1 MSRVLI
7 TGGAGFIGS
16 NLANKL
22 ISDGYEVIIID
33 DLSSGYRESIND
45 KALFVEGS
53 IVDEVALAECFGY
66 KPDYVIHLAAL
77 FANQNSVDHP
87 DKDLSV
93 NGLGTIKI
101 LEWSNRTGVKK
112 VVYASSSCVY
122 GNKEIMN
129 EGVKDFHLDTPYAI
143 TKLLGEYYK

>member
-1 MSRVLI
+1 MTRILI
-7 TGGAGFIGS
+7 TGGAGFIGT

-22 ISDGYEVIIID
+22 INDGYEVIIID
-33 DLSSGYRESIND
+33 DLSSGYRESINNN
-45 KALFVEGS
+45 ALFVEGS
-53 IVDEVALAECFGY
+53 IVDDIALTKCFGY

-87 DKDLSV
+87 DKDLTV

-101 LEWSNRTGVKK
+101 LEWSNKTGVKK

-129 EGVKDFHLDTPYAI
+129 ENAI
-143 TKLLGEYYK
+143 DGEHGNT